1 MKSLKELLAEVAQPK
16 PEEEKRF
23 KDLHDVETIDYVI
36 PQEHVFSGEIERQP
50 RLADAGGSEKYDT
63 AYVGKEPAKPI
74 KEETKVDA
82 RRREFKEKLKALLY
96 KKEQEV
102 TKKLADKEVEES
114 AEEEIPMMEKQLS
127 FISFA
132 ADEIS
137 EYVKNSGDPEE
148 WYQNKLAEAHA
159 SIKSLYAYAQGE
171 LKSIGEEVEEDESLD
186 ELFEAAMSEDS
197 KSPSRL
203 EKFESEI
210 DEGDKEE
217 YTKFFKATLKK
228 FGVSSPAELE
238 GEKEKEFYNYIEKN
252 WKADN
257 EETDIE
263 EYGSSTPMRDKF
275 GPVNPKLKDKKQ
287 KKESI
292 VSGVLSKRN
301 K

>member
-263 EYGSSTPMRDKF
+263 
-275 GPVNPKLKDKKQ
+275 DKKQ